1 MCTSEYK
8 NCEYVFNWEIENFSF
23 CWQKKCEE
31 FYSPVFSAES
41 IENTSWRLH
50 LTPKREDG
58 YVSYYLYRLSK
69 ETGPPEIEIYCDLIF
84 LNANKSVLREECNF
98 KSICPKGTLFGF
110 HEFIAKND
118 LILPHD
124 TLTVRC
130 KLRSC
135 EKTTNV
141 VEQFARTVIRVDQ
154 KSVDWNISEFRKI
167 KPDEK
172 KSISIKL
179 TSAEDLLSLDLFLS
193 VGEYTEKIVLVSI
206 SSSLKSI
213 KFVTVK
219 LLLKDTE
226 GNTVECGQKEFYSSE
241 VKNFKF
247 IPLTFVRNKLLR
259 KTDLYLKDDQL
270 SLCCVCSF
278 TKGIAYHGV
287 ERIICGN
294 FPNRDENTTILS
306 DIVTEEKNTGCVKDV
321 KSLYNDLA
329 LSDMT
334 LCTETKSYPAHIA
347 ILCARSPV
355 FKAMFSSD
363 MKESIR
369 RKVDILDLNDDT
381 VQRMLLYMYTDTLE
395 NLQWESALSLYK
407 AADKYNIV
415 SLRNQCVSFIES
427 HLSPINVCEALELA
441 DRHQDE
447 DFKSI
452 LQNYIVN
459 NQGEVLDL
467 KEWKLFVKSNSELA
481 AESLLKICMED

>member
-1 MCTSEYK
+1 MCTNEYV
-8 NCEYVFNWEIENFSF
+8 NCEYVFNWEIKNFSF
-23 CWQKKCEE
+23 CWQIENEKIC
-31 FYSPVFSAES
+31 SPDFSTEL
-41 IENTSWRLH
+41 IENTEWTCGLY
-50 LTPKREDG
+50 PKGEDG
-58 YVSYYLYRLSK
+58 YSVGCYLIRMADDK
-69 ETGPPEIEIYCDLIF
+69 GPLLIDIDYDIIF
-84 LNANKSVLREECNF
+84 LNANSSVLEECCNC
-98 KSICPKGTLFGF
+98 KYTYSKGSSNNGYPQFM
-110 HEFIAKND
+110 AKKD
-118 LILPHD
+118 IILPHD
-124 TLTVRC
+124 TLIIRC
-130 KLRSC
+130 KLRRSC

-154 KSVDWNISEFRKI
+154 KLYDWNISEFRKM

-179 TSAEDLLSLDLFLS
+179 TSRKDLLSLDLFLS
-193 VGEYTEKIVLVSI
+193 AGEYFEKIVLVSI

-219 LLLKDTE
+219 LFLKDTE
-226 GNTVECGQKEFYSSE
+226 GNTVECGQKEFCSGE
-241 VKNFKF
+241 VENFKI
-247 IPLTFVRNKLLR
+247 IPLTFAKNKLIR
-259 KTDLYLKDDQL
+259 KKDLYLKDDQL
-270 SLCCVCSF
+270 SLCCVTAF
-278 TKGIAYHGV
+278 TTGIAFEGIG
-287 ERIICGN
+287 RTISGN
-294 FPNRDENTTILS
+294 FNRRDEDNKILQKNILS
-306 DIVTEEKNTGCVKDV
+306 LKDDV
-321 KSLYNDLA
+321 KSLYNDPA

-407 AADKYNIV
+407 AADKYNVV
-415 SLRNQCVSFIES
+415 SLRNQCVSFIER
-427 HLSPINVCEALELA
+427 HLTPINVCEVLALA

>member
-1 MCTSEYK
+1 MCTNEYV
-8 NCEYVFNWEIENFSF
+8 NCEYVFNWKIKNFSF
-23 CWQKKCEE
+23 CWQIENEKIC
-31 FYSPVFSAES
+31 SPEFSAES

-50 LTPKREDG
+50 LTPKRADG
-58 YVSYYLYRLSK
+58 CVSYYLCRLSK
-69 ETGPPEIEIYCDLIF
+69 ETGPPEVEIYYDLIF
-84 LNANKSVLREECNF
+84 LNANKSVLNEMCNL
-98 KSICPKGTLFGF
+98 KNIYPKGTSLGF
-110 HEFIAKND
+110 HKFIAKND

-154 KSVDWNISEFRKI
+154 KSVDWNISEFRKM

-193 VGEYTEKIVLVSI
+193 AGEYTEKIVFVSI

-226 GNTVECGQKEFYSSE
+226 GNTVECGQKEFYSGE
-241 VKNFKF
+241 VEIFKI
-247 IPLTFVRNKLLR
+247 IPLTFAKNKLLR
-259 KTDLYLKDDQL
+259 RKDLYLKDDQL
-270 SLCCVCSF
+270 SLCCETAF
-278 TKGIAYHGV
+278 TTGIAFEGI
-287 ERIICGN
+287 ERTISGN
-294 FPNRDENTTILS
+294 FNKRDEDNKILQKNILS
-306 DIVTEEKNTGCVKDV
+306 LKDDV
-321 KSLYNDLA
+321 KSLYNDPA
-329 LSDMT
+329 LSDT
-334 LCTETKSYPAHIA
+334 RLCTETKSYPAHIA

-415 SLRNQCVSFIES
+415 SLRNQCVSFIER

-447 DFKSI
+447 DFKNI

-467 KEWKLFVKSNSELA
+467 KEWKLFVRSNSELA
-481 AESLLKICMED
+481 AESLLKICMEY